1 LFRSK
6 TLLGCVVKEEE
17 EEEAEEEEEEK
28 KNKGGIDQV
37 ARFPGLVRV
46 RKATS
51 NKQRD
56 REAVL
61 L

>member
-17 EEEAEEEEEEK
+17 EEEEEDK

-37 ARFPGLVRV
+37 PRFPGLVRV
-46 RKATS
+46 RKARS

>member
-1 LFRSK
+1 MFRSK

-17 EEEAEEEEEEK
+17 EEEEDK

-37 ARFPGLVRV
+37 PRFPGLLRV

>member
-1 LFRSK
+1 MFRSK

-17 EEEAEEEEEEK
+17 EEDK

-37 ARFPGLVRV
+37 PRFPGLVRV

-51 NKQRD
+51 NKQR
-56 REAVL
+56 AVL

>member
-17 EEEAEEEEEEK
+17 EDK

-37 ARFPGLVRV
+37 PRFPGFVRV
-46 RKATS
+46 KKATS